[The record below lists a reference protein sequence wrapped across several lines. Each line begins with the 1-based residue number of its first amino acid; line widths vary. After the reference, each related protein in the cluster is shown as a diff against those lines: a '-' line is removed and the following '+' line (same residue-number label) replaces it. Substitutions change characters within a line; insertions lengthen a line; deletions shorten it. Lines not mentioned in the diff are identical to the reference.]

1 MKSQK
6 ETKLMKNKKIIL
18 NLLAL
23 ITVVIWA
30 ATFISS
36 KILLNTFTPLE
47 VMFYRFVIA
56 YFLLLIIHPK
66 FHKIDSLKE
75 EIMFLLS
82 GITGGSLYFLT
93 ENSAV
98 KISQVSNVGLIV
110 ATAPIITALFAH
122 FFTKGEKLNKN
133 LFIGFLIAISGVIL
147 VMFNGN
153 FMLKLNPVG
162 DILALCAAVS
172 WSVYSIITKK
182 LGSKYNP
189 LYLTRKIFFYALLTM
204 IPFLFTSEF
213 NFKISKL
220 LTFEV
225 MSNLLF
231 LGIVASSIC
240 YVMWNFTV
248 DKLGVVKTNNYIYL
262 IPAITLILS
271 VLILHEKITLYSSL
285 GAFLIFLGVYVS
297 ENGLKFNI
305 FSNNKNSIQEETL
318 SDV

>member
-1 MKSQK
+1 MKDK
-6 ETKLMKNKKIIL
+6 KLFL

-75 EIMFLLS
+75 EAMFLLS

-110 ATAPIITALFAH
+110 ATAPIITALLAH

-133 LFIGFLIAISGVIL
+133 LFIGFVIAISGVIL

-153 FMLKLNPVG
+153 FMLKLNPIG

-213 NFKISKL
+213 NFDISKL
-220 LTFEV
+220 LTFEI

-231 LGIVASSIC
+231 LGIVASSLC
-240 YVMWNFTV
+240 YVVWNFTV

-271 VLILHEKITLYSSL
+271 VVILHEKITLYSSL
-285 GAFLIFLGVYVS
+285 GALLIFLGVYVS

-305 FSNNKNSIQEETL
+305 FSNNINSIQEENL
-318 SDV
+318 SNL

>member
-1 MKSQK
+1 MNDK
-6 ETKLMKNKKIIL
+6 KLFL

-30 ATFISS
+30 TTFISS

-66 FHKIDSLKE
+66 FHRIDSLKE
-75 EIMFLLS
+75 EAMFLLS
-82 GITGGSLYFLT
+82 GITGGSLYFLA

-110 ATAPIITALFAH
+110 ATAPIITALLAH
-122 FFTKGEKLNKN
+122 FFTKSEKLNKN
-133 LFIGFLIAISGVIL
+133 LFIGFLIAILGVFL

-153 FMLKLNPVG
+153 FMLKLNPAG
-162 DILALCAAVS
+162 DILALCAALS
-172 WSVYSIITKK
+172 WAIYSITTKK
-182 LGSKYNP
+182 FGSKYNY

-213 NFKISKL
+213 NFDPSKL
-220 LTFEV
+220 LNFTV

-240 YVMWNFTV
+240 YVVWNFTV

-271 VLILHEKITLYSSL
+271 VVILHEKITLYSIL
-285 GAFLIFLGVYVS
+285 GALLIFCGVYVS

-305 FSNNKNSIQEETL
+305 FSNNTNSTQEETL
-318 SDV
+318 SDI

>member
-1 MKSQK
+1 MNDK
-6 ETKLMKNKKIIL
+6 KLFL

-47 VMFYRFVIA
+47 VMFFRFVIA

-75 EIMFLLS
+75 EAMFLLS

-110 ATAPIITALFAH
+110 ATAPIITALLAH

-133 LFIGFLIAISGVIL
+133 LFLGFVIAISGVIL
-147 VMFNGN
+147 VMFNGS
-153 FMLKLNPVG
+153 FMLKLNPIG

-213 NFKISKL
+213 KFDISKL
-220 LTFEV
+220 LTFEI

-240 YVMWNFTV
+240 YVIWNFTV
-248 DKLGVVKTNNYIYL
+248 NKLGVVKTNNYIYL

-271 VLILHEKITLYSSL
+271 VTILHEKITLYSGI
-285 GAFLIFLGVYVS
+285 GALLIFLGVYVS
-297 ENGLKFNI
+297 ENGLNFNI
-305 FSNNKNSIQEETL
+305 FSNNRNSIQEKTL

>member
-1 MKSQK
+1 
-6 ETKLMKNKKIIL
+6 MKNKKVLL

-30 ATFISS
+30 TTFISS

-75 EIMFLLS
+75 EAMFLLS
-82 GITGGSLYFLT
+82 GIAGGSLYFLT

-110 ATAPIITALFAH
+110 ATAPIITALLAH

-133 LFIGFLIAISGVIL
+133 LFIGFLIAISGVFL

-153 FMLKLNPVG
+153 FMLKLNPAG
-162 DILALCAAVS
+162 DILALCAALS
-172 WSVYSIITKK
+172 WSVYSITTKK
-182 LGSKYNP
+182 FGNKYNY

-213 NFKISKL
+213 NFDVSKL
-220 LTFEV
+220 LTFEA

-240 YVMWNFTV
+240 YVVWNFTV

-271 VLILHEKITLYSSL
+271 VIILHEKITFYSSL
-285 GAFLIFLGVYVS
+285 GALLIFLGVYVS

-305 FSNNKNSIQEETL
+305 FSSNRNSTQEETL

>member
-1 MKSQK
+1 
-6 ETKLMKNKKIIL
+6 MKNKKILL

-30 ATFISS
+30 TTFISS

-56 YFLLLIIHPK
+56 YFLLLLIHPK

-75 EIMFLLS
+75 EAMFLLS

-98 KISQVSNVGLIV
+98 KISQASNVGLIV
-110 ATAPIITALFAH
+110 ATAPIITALLAH

-133 LFIGFLIAISGVIL
+133 LICGFLIAISGVFL

-153 FMLKLNPVG
+153 FMLKLNPAG
-162 DILALCAAVS
+162 DILALCAALS
-172 WSVYSIITKK
+172 WSIYSITTKK
-182 LGSKYNP
+182 LGNKYNY

-213 NFKISKL
+213 TFDVSKL
-220 LTFEV
+220 LTFKV
-225 MSNLLF
+225 ISNILF

-248 DKLGVVKTNNYIYL
+248 DQLGVVKTNNYIYL
-262 IPAITLILS
+262 IPAITLMLS

-285 GAFLIFLGVYVS
+285 GALLIFLGVYVS
-297 ENGLKFNI
+297 ENGLNFNI
-305 FSNNKNSIQEETL
+305 FSNNRNSIQEKTL

>member
-1 MKSQK
+1 M
-6 ETKLMKNKKIIL
+6 NDKKFLL

-23 ITVVIWA
+23 TTVIIWA
-30 ATFISS
+30 TTFISS

-75 EIMFLLS
+75 EAMFLLS
-82 GITGGSLYFLT
+82 GIAGGSLYFLT

-110 ATAPIITALFAH
+110 ATAPIITALLAH
-122 FFTKGEKLNKN
+122 FFTKNEKLNKN
-133 LFIGFLIAISGVIL
+133 LFLGFLIAISGVIL

-153 FMLKLNPVG
+153 FMLKLNPLG

-213 NFKISKL
+213 NFDISKL
-220 LTFEV
+220 LTFEI

-231 LGIVASSIC
+231 LGIVASSLC
-240 YVMWNFTV
+240 YVVWNFTV

-271 VLILHEKITLYSSL
+271 VVILHEKITLYSSL
-285 GAFLIFLGVYVS
+285 GALLIFLGVYVS

-305 FSNNKNSIQEETL
+305 FSNNINSIQEENL
-318 SDV
+318 SNL

>member
-1 MKSQK
+1 MNDK
-6 ETKLMKNKKIIL
+6 KLFL

-47 VMFYRFVIA
+47 VMFFRFVIA

-75 EIMFLLS
+75 EAMFLLS

-110 ATAPIITALFAH
+110 ATAPIITALLAH

-133 LFIGFLIAISGVIL
+133 LFLGFVIAISGVIL

-153 FMLKLNPVG
+153 FMLKLNPLG

-182 LGSKYNP
+182 LGCKYNP

-213 NFKISKL
+213 NFDISKF

-248 DKLGVVKTNNYIYL
+248 NKLGVVKTNNYIYL

-271 VLILHEKITLYSSL
+271 VTILHEKITFYSGI
-285 GAFLIFLGVYVS
+285 GALLIFLGVYVS
-297 ENGLKFNI
+297 ENGLNFNI
-305 FSNNKNSIQEETL
+305 FSNNRNSIQDETL

>member
-1 MKSQK
+1 M
-6 ETKLMKNKKIIL
+6 NDKKFLL

-23 ITVVIWA
+23 TTVIIWA
-30 ATFISS
+30 TTFISS

-47 VMFYRFVIA
+47 VMFYRFIIA
-56 YFLLLIIHPK
+56 YFVLLIIYPK

-75 EIMFLLS
+75 ESMFLLS

-98 KISQVSNVGLIV
+98 KISQASNVGLIV
-110 ATAPIITALFAH
+110 ATAPIITALLAH

-133 LFIGFLIAISGVIL
+133 LIWGFLIAISGVFL

-162 DILALCAAVS
+162 DILALCAASS
-172 WSVYSIITKK
+172 WSVYSITTKK
-182 LGSKYNP
+182 FGNKYNY

-213 NFKISKL
+213 TFDVSKLINFKVI
-220 LTFEV
+220 F
-225 MSNLLF
+225 NLLF

-240 YVMWNFTV
+240 YVAWNFTV

-271 VLILHEKITLYSSL
+271 IVILHEKITLYSSL
-285 GAFLIFLGVYVS
+285 GALLILLGVYIS
-297 ENGLKFNI
+297 ENGLKFTI
-305 FSNNKNSIQEETL
+305 FSNNNTSIEEEVL
-318 SDV
+318 

>member
-1 MKSQK
+1 MADK
-6 ETKLMKNKKIIL
+6 KLFL
-18 NLLAL
+18 NILAL
-23 ITVVIWA
+23 ITVIIWA
-30 ATFISS
+30 TTFISS
-36 KILLNTFTPLE
+36 KILLNIFTPLE
-47 VMFYRFVIA
+47 VMFYRFIIA

-66 FHKIDSLKE
+66 FHKIESLKE
-75 EIMFLLS
+75 EAMFLLA

-110 ATAPIITALFAH
+110 ATAPIITALLAH

-133 LFIGFLIAISGVIL
+133 LFLGFLIAISGVFL

-153 FMLKLNPVG
+153 FMLKLNPIG
-162 DILALCAAVS
+162 DILALGAAIC
-172 WSVYSIITKK
+172 WSVYSITTKK
-182 LGSKYNP
+182 FGSKYNH

-213 NFKISKL
+213 NFDANKL
-220 LTFEV
+220 LTFTSL
-225 MSNLLF
+225 SNLLF
-231 LGIVASSIC
+231 LGVVASSIC

-271 VLILHEKITLYSSL
+271 VFVLKEKITLYSTL
-285 GAFLIFLGVYVS
+285 GAIFIFLGVYIS
-297 ENGLKFNI
+297 EKGLNFNI
-305 FSNNKNSIQEETL
+305 FQNNRTIEN
-318 SDV
+318 

>member
-1 MKSQK
+1 M
-6 ETKLMKNKKIIL
+6 TDKNFFL
-18 NLLAL
+18 HLLAL
-23 ITVVIWA
+23 LTVVIWA
-30 ATFISS
+30 TTFISS

-75 EIMFLLS
+75 EAMFLLS
-82 GITGGSLYFLT
+82 GISGGSLYFLT

-110 ATAPIITALFAH
+110 ATAPIITALLAH

-133 LFIGFLIAISGVIL
+133 LFIGFLIAISGVFL

-153 FMLKLNPVG
+153 FMLKLNPTG
-162 DILALCAAVS
+162 DIFALGAAVS
-172 WSVYSIITKK
+172 WSVYSITTKK
-182 LGSKYNP
+182 FGNKYNY

-213 NFKISKL
+213 NFDISKL
-220 LTFEV
+220 SNGNII
-225 MSNLLF
+225 SNLLF
-231 LGIVASSIC
+231 LGVVASSLC
-240 YVMWNFTV
+240 YVVWNFTV

-271 VLILHEKITLYSSL
+271 ILILHEKITLYSSL
-285 GAFLIFLGVYVS
+285 GAFFIFLGVYIS
-297 ENGLKFNI
+297 EKGLNFNI
-305 FSNNKNSIQEETL
+305 FSSNKNSLREETL
-318 SDV
+318 

>member
-1 MKSQK
+1 M
-6 ETKLMKNKKIIL
+6 NDKKIIL

-30 ATFISS
+30 TTFISS
-36 KILLNTFTPLE
+36 KILLSTFTPLE

-66 FHKIDSLKE
+66 FHNIESLKE
-75 EIMFLLS
+75 EAMFLLS
-82 GITGGSLYFLT
+82 GITGGSLYFLA

-110 ATAPIITALFAH
+110 ATAPIITALLAH

-133 LFIGFLIAISGVIL
+133 LFIGFLIAISGVFL

-162 DILALCAAVS
+162 DILALCAALS
-172 WSVYSIITKK
+172 WSVYSITTKK
-182 LGSKYNP
+182 FGSKYNS

-213 NFKISKL
+213 NFDIPKL
-220 LTFEV
+220 LNFKV
-225 MSNLLF
+225 ISNLLF
-231 LGIVASSIC
+231 LGVVASSLC

-248 DKLGVVKTNNYIYL
+248 NKLGVVKTNNYIYL

-271 VLILHEKITLYSSL
+271 VVILHEKITLYSSL
-285 GAFLIFLGVYVS
+285 GALLIFLGVYVS
-297 ENGLKFNI
+297 ENGLKYNLLI
-305 FSNNKNSIQEETL
+305 LL
-318 SDV
+318 SKRQ

>member
-1 MKSQK
+1 M
-6 ETKLMKNKKIIL
+6 NDKKILL

-30 ATFISS
+30 TTFISS

-75 EIMFLLS
+75 EAMFLLS
-82 GITGGSLYFLT
+82 GITGGSLYFLA

-110 ATAPIITALFAH
+110 ATAPIITALLAH

-133 LFIGFLIAISGVIL
+133 LFIGFLIAISGVFL

-153 FMLKLNPVG
+153 FMLKLNPAG
-162 DILALCAAVS
+162 DILALCAALS
-172 WSVYSIITKK
+172 WSVYSITTKK
-182 LGSKYNP
+182 FGSKYNY

-213 NFKISKL
+213 NFDVSKL
-220 LTFEV
+220 LTFKV
-225 MSNLLF
+225 ISNLLF
-231 LGIVASSIC
+231 LGVVASSIC

-271 VLILHEKITLYSSL
+271 VVILHEKITLYSSL

-305 FSNNKNSIQEETL
+305 FSNNRNSIQEETL
-318 SDV
+318 SDI